1 MRENL
6 SQELSIIAQLG
17 NTGSSKLFYMPKRLG
32 AKGFV
37 PSFKGKQQLR
47 ELKTKCEWLE
57 DEDGPSSIKQL
68 RSESKTF
75 FTK

>member
-1 MRENL
+1 M
-6 SQELSIIAQLG
+6 G

-57 DEDGPSSIKQL
+57 DEDGVLKLLFALLGLLLFGNLDEEI
-68 RSESKTF
+68 EE
-75 FTK
+75 